1 MTNTYKRII
10 LYSIFVLSIFWIYH
24 FLDASTQRNIEQQK
38 QILIQEAQTHFKS
51 QSNTRKWNDS
61 YLGVYVLSQK
71 ELQPHPY
78 LPNSTLVS
86 ENNETL
92 YRINHSSMARQLSE
106 ISDQNN
112 FKFHL
117 TSLNP
122 LNTMN
127 KADEF
132 EETAL
137 KSIEE
142 NGNEAY
148 YEFQGDTFRYLGAI
162 LTQAKC
168 LECHAHQG
176 YSVGDVRGGLSVT
189 LNSKSYNEAVKDIQ
203 NRNIIIKVSIFL
215 FLFVITFLMR
225 KQIQSNE
232 LLTLKVKQ
240 RTKQIN
246 ETKELLQNVLDAD
259 ASLMM
264 VSSGTEVI
272 LLNKTA
278 LCFMGV
284 ETLEEYRAKYRHISD
299 VFKEVEDE
307 DYLKTYMGKEHWID
321 YVQRVQ
327 KHKTLKV
334 IIPRDGQDRH
344 LKVHSKEITVNS
356 QQIHIIIFDDITK
369 ELETIKTIK
378 DEATR
383 DPLTGLFNR
392 GKFNNVLTQEIALS
406 NTTNTPLSIIFL
418 DIDHFKN
425 VNDTYGHDVGD
436 DVLVTL
442 AELLN
447 SVIRAGDFVSRW
459 GGEEFVITLKATNAS
474 QAALVAEKLRVIVS
488 EYNFEGIGQQTI
500 SLGVTE
506 YKDKEAEKEFIKRVD
521 TALYE
526 AKNSGRNRVVIL

>member
-1 MTNTYKRII
+1 MTNTYKHIV
-10 LYSIFVLSIFWIYH
+10 LYSIFIFSIFGIYH
-24 FLDASTQRNIEQQK
+24 FLDTSTQRNIEQQK
-38 QILIQEAQTHFKS
+38 QILIQEAKTHFKS

-71 ELQPHPY
+71 ELQPHAY

-92 YRINHSSMARQLSE
+92 YRVNHSSMARQFSE
-106 ISDQNN
+106 ISDQND

-127 KADEF
+127 KADDF
-132 EETAL
+132 EKTAL
-137 KSIEE
+137 KYIED
-142 NGNEAY
+142 NGNDAY
-148 YEFQGDTFRYLGAI
+148 YEFDGDTFRYLGAI
-162 LTQAKC
+162 LTQTKC

-176 YSVGDVRGGLSVT
+176 YSVGDVRGGLSIT
-189 LNSKSYNEAVKDIQ
+189 LNSEYYNEAVENIK
-203 NRNIIIKVSIFL
+203 NRAILIKTAIFI

-225 KQIQSNE
+225 KQMLSNE
-232 LLTLKVKQ
+232 FLTLKVQ
-240 RTKQIN
+240 ERTKQIN
-246 ETKELLQNVLDAD
+246 ETKDLLQNVLDAD

-278 LCFMGV
+278 LHFMGV
-284 ETLEEYRAKYRHISD
+284 NTLEEYREKYEHISD

-307 DYLKTYMGKEHWID
+307 DYLRRYMGEEHWID
-321 YVQRVQ
+321 YVQRIQ
-327 KHKTLKV
+327 KHKTIKV
-334 IIPRDGQDRH
+334 VITRDGHDRH
-344 LKVHSKEITVNS
+344 LKVHSKEITVNA

-369 ELETIKTIK
+369 ELETINSIK
-378 DEATR
+378 EEATR

-392 GKFNNVLTQEIALS
+392 GKFNSVLTQEIALS
-406 NTTNTPLSIIFL
+406 NSTNTSLSIIFL
-418 DIDHFKN
+418 DIDYFKN

-436 DVLVTL
+436 DVLVSL
-442 AELLN
+442 AKLLN

-474 QAALVAEKLRVIVS
+474 QAAIVAEKLRAIVS
-488 EYNFEGIGQQTI
+488 KYNFEGIGQQTI